1 MNTKRLVEHII
12 QRASGRKRHIVAI
25 AGPPGAGKSTFA
37 QELLEMLTKKAVRAR
52 IISMDGFHLDNLVL
66 AERGLLA
73 RKGAPATFDVMG
85 FVHLMKRLTDLEADV
100 AIPTF
105 DRKRDLS
112 IAGADIISAQD
123 TVLIVEGNYLLLKE
137 HPWAGLTGFWD
148 ETIFIDPG
156 AIVLE
161 KRLLERWLEH
171 GLDAAAAK
179 TRAMSNDIPN
189 AHYVLDNSSDAN
201 IQIT

>member
-1 MNTKRLVEHII
+1 MNTERLVEHII

-105 DRKRDLS
+105 DRKR
-112 IAGADIISAQD
+112 G
-123 TVLIVEGNYLLLKE
+123 
-137 HPWAGLTGFWD
+137 
-148 ETIFIDPG
+148 
-156 AIVLE
+156 
-161 KRLLERWLEH
+161 
-171 GLDAAAAK
+171 
-179 TRAMSNDIPN
+179 
-189 AHYVLDNSSDAN
+189 
-201 IQIT
+201 

>member
-1 MNTKRLVEHII
+1 MNTERLVEHII

-161 KRLLERWLEH
+161 KRLP
-171 GLDAAAAK
+171 GSPD
-179 TRAMSNDIPN
+179 SNPPRESCQK
-189 AHYVLDNSSDAN
+189 Y
-201 IQIT
+201 